1 MDNIIPTNEYT
12 EFEGRYYANPQ
23 VSLDRSNQFI
33 DNLRATQGTQNQE
46 IAQQTYNL
54 GTEVPSN
61 LGGLTGAN
69 SYFTSRYQTPQTN
82 SAVANLRSVAQ
93 ATALNQALEN
103 EQEMWKKRYN
113 DAYRAYQKRSWDK
126 SNSGGGGDGDGN
138 DDPEFEGTGEGLD
151 VSANELVLPESN
163 TTDTGVVSSVN
174 AMADI
179 TGQGKIPT
187 TTTLSGV
194 LIDKNGN
201 RTAFRVYPGQG
212 IEVPNAGS
220 FTKEGA
226 RNYLQNWVKSGGKV
240 SNGTN
245 APMND
250 NLSTNMLAWD
260 LY

>member
-82 SAVANLRSVAQ
+82 AAVANLRSVAQ

-103 EQEMWKKRYN
+103 EQAKWKKRYN
-113 DAYRAYQKRSWDK
+113 DAYRNYQKRA
-126 SNSGGGGDGDGN
+126 NSGGGGGGIDLSDLLKKLGVDVN
-138 DDPEFEGTGEGLD
+138 PNDPEKTGDNTVDFFEEKPGTIIPLTKTSSKYQDPKTGNWYVLTTPTASEGTQIMGTWPGQHPVD
-151 VSANELVLPESN
+151 GKTVTIDGKVFRYDGG
-163 TTDTGVVSSVN
+163 TDMWYRQTY
-174 AMADI
+174 MF
-179 TGQGKIPT
+179 GQG
-187 TTTLSGV
+187 
-194 LIDKNGN
+194 D
-201 RTAFRVYPGQG
+201 
-212 IEVPNAGS
+212 
-220 FTKEGA
+220 
-226 RNYLQNWVKSGGKV
+226 
-240 SNGTN
+240 
-245 APMND
+245 
-250 NLSTNMLAWD
+250 
-260 LY
+260 